1 MSLNPFSGYA
11 NGVPYSPAGN
21 TVTEAFDTNSG
32 AQWFNN
38 GKSGW
43 KPGSAQFDVNN
54 QLAITAELTTYVVTA
69 PATGLYKVTG
79 LVVST
84 STDSGTLPTITVTY
98 TDADSATAESKVL
111 LTGGTNSVPGTF
123 VQAQL
128 IVNVKAGGTIT
139 FTGTSWATSTYSAKL
154 RTEYLG

>member
-11 NGVPYSPAGN
+11 SGVPYPAAAN
-21 TVTEAFDTNSG
+21 TVTEAYDTN
-32 AQWFNN
+32 AHAEWFNFN
-38 GKSGW
+38 GWRPSN
-43 KPGSAQFDVNN
+43 SAFDVNN
-54 QLAITAELTTYVVTA
+54 QLAITAELTTHVVTV
-69 PATGLYKVTG
+69 PVTGLYRVSG

-84 STDSGTLPTITVTY
+84 TTDSGTLPTITVTY
-98 TDADSATAESKVL
+98 TDSDSATAESKVL

-139 FTGTSWATSTYSAKL
+139 FTGTAYATSTYSAKL

>member
-43 KPGSAQFDVNN
+43 KPGSAQFDVDN
-54 QLAITAELTTYVVTA
+54 QLVITAELTTYVVTA
-69 PATGLYKVTG
+69 PATGLYKVSG

-84 STDSGTLPTITVTY
+84 STDSGTLPAVTVTY
-98 TDADSATAESKVL
+98 TDADSATAESVTL
-111 LTGGTNSVPGTF
+111 LTSTTNSVPGT
-123 VQAQL
+123 QKSAEA
-128 IVNVKAGGTIT
+128 IINVKAGGTIT